1 MKILRCYPFLP
12 PTGGGMENHILLLT
26 LEQKRQGKQ
35 VVLAYN
41 QGKSIDK
48 KDQAV
53 IPWLNLRKVRPQF
66 LRDSIFYCCLLW
78 NMACKSVKYD
88 VVHIHGAWSAFIWGN
103 IIANVSKSTVR
114 VASIHGSL
122 KTSLFWQKVYR
133 WCLKSYQIIYCTGSA
148 EAKFL
153 ISIGLKQV
161 RWQSSGIRPH
171 FIQNDLSIESRY
183 DVITVGSL
191 VPVKNFDLFLDTAK
205 LAKNYRFAIV
215 GAGPLEQT
223 LKTRCQ
229 KELINNVFFLGRLEP
244 ESLSKVLMASKVFL
258 STSIAEGTPTA
269 ILEAMA
275 TGRPILV
282 TPSND
287 YTNLIKQKVN
297 GYILDYSAEVI
308 ADTLKK
314 LLEDPVEYELMS
326 VANKQ
331 QAQIFG
337 WENVAQTISSWI
349 DSKINEYE
357 NAKK

>member
-41 QGKSIDK
+41 QGNSIDK
-48 KDQAV
+48 KDQV
-53 IPWLNLRKVRPQF
+53 VTPWLNLRKIRPQF

-78 NMACKSVKYD
+78 SMARKSRKYD
-88 VVHIHGAWSAFIWGN
+88 VIHIHGAWSAFIWGN
-103 IIANVSKSTVR
+103 IIAKASKSTVR

-122 KTSLFWQKVYR
+122 KTSLFWQKVYS
-133 WCLKSYQIIYCTGSA
+133 WCLKSYQVIYCTGSA

-171 FIQNDLSIESRY
+171 FIKNNLSIESRY

-215 GAGPLEQT
+215 GTGPLEKA
-223 LKTRCQ
+223 LKIRCQ
-229 KELINNVFFLGRLEP
+229 LESINNVAFLGKLEP
-244 ESLSKVLMASKVFL
+244 EKLSETLMASKIFL
-258 STSIAEGTPTA
+258 STSISEGTPTA

-275 TGRPILV
+275 TGRPIIA
-282 TPSND
+282 TPAND
-287 YTNLIKQKVN
+287 YTNLIKKKIN
-297 GYILDYSAEVI
+297 GYIVDYSPEII

-314 LLEDPVEYELMS
+314 LLENPVEYELMCIT
-326 VANKQ
+326 NKH

-337 WENVAQTISSWI
+337 WENVAQTISGWI
-349 DSKINEYE
+349 DSKMSEYDDG
-357 NAKK
+357 KR

>member
-26 LEQKRQGKQ
+26 LEQKRQGKH

-41 QGKSIDK
+41 QGKPIDIN
-48 KDQAV
+48 DHVV
-53 IPWLNLRKVRPQF
+53 IPWLNLKNIRPQF

-78 NMACKSVKYD
+78 NMIYKSMRYD

-103 IIANVSKSTVR
+103 IISKASKSTVR

-122 KTSLFWQKVYR
+122 KTSLFWQKIYL
-133 WCLKSYQIIYCTGSA
+133 WCLKSYQVIYCTGSA

-153 ISIGLKQV
+153 VSIGLKQV
-161 RWQSSGIRPH
+161 QWQSSGIRPH
-171 FIQNDLSIESRY
+171 FIKTDLSIENQY
-183 DVITVGSL
+183 DVITVGNL

-215 GAGPLEQT
+215 GTGPLEKT
-223 LKTRCQ
+223 LKARCHQ
-229 KELINNVFFLGRLEP
+229 ESINNVFFLGRLDSEN
-244 ESLSKVLMASKVFL
+244 LSKTLMASKVFL
-258 STSIAEGTPTA
+258 STSISEGTPTV

-275 TGRPILV
+275 TGRPIII

-287 YTNLIKQKVN
+287 YTNLIKQKIN
-297 GYILDYSAEVI
+297 GYIVDYSPEII

-314 LLEDPVEYELMS
+314 LLEDPEEYELMS
-326 VANKQ
+326 VANNH
-331 QAQIFG
+331 QAQIFS
-337 WENVAQTISSWI
+337 WENVAKKISGWI
-349 DSKINEYE
+349 DSKMNEYDD
-357 NAKK
+357 AKK